1 MAVMNIHHPLA
12 FTFGIL
18 GNIISFMVYLAPV
31 PTFIRILRKKS
42 TEDFQSLPY
51 LVALFSSMLWLYY
64 AMLKTDAL
72 LLITINSFGCFIET
86 VYIAIYIAYATR
98 ESWVSTIKLLV
109 SMNMGLFSLILLL
122 THFLLSS
129 SIRVKA
135 LGWICVAFS
144 VCVFAAPLSILRQII
159 RTKSVEFMPFTLSF
173 FLTLSAVMWFA
184 YGLFI
189 NDLCVALPNILGFV
203 LGLLQMLLYGI
214 YKNAEKKKKPAENLK
229 SIVILGT
236 VGASEV
242 YPVGAR
248 PDVNEGAVE
257 HDQTEECNGNE
268 KSMEASGVYPVDARP
283 GLNEGAVE
291 HDLTEECE
299 GDEKS
304 MEASHDDLQSDECAV

>member
-1 MAVMNIHHPLA
+1 MAVMNIHHPWA

-51 LVALFSSMLWLYY
+51 LVAMFSSMLWLYY

-98 ESWVSTIKLLV
+98 ESWFWDAGLNNQMLV
-109 SMNMGLFSLILLL
+109 SMNIGLFSLILLL
-122 THFLLSS
+122 THFLLSG

-144 VCVFAAPLSILRQII
+144 VCKQIV

-214 YKNAEKKKKPAENLK
+214 YKNAEKKKMPAENLK
-229 SIVILGT
+229 SIFIRLVLDLIEW
-236 VGASEV
+236 S
-242 YPVGAR
+242 
-248 PDVNEGAVE
+248 AVE
-257 HDQTEECNGNE
+257 HDQTEESNGNE

-283 GLNEGAVE
+283 G
-291 HDLTEECE
+291 
-299 GDEKS
+299 DEKS

>member
-1 MAVMNIHHPLA
+1 MAVMNMQHPLA

-64 AMLKTDAL
+64 AMLKNDAIL
-72 LLITINSFGCFIET
+72 LVTINSFGCVIET
-86 VYIAIYIAYATR
+86 IYIAIYIAYATR
-98 ESWVSTIKLLV
+98 ESRVSTIKLLV

-122 THFLLSS
+122 THFLASGS
-129 SIRVKA
+129 TRVKA
-135 LGWICVAFS
+135 LGWLCVAFS
-144 VCVFAAPLSILRQII
+144 VCVFAAPLNIVKQII

-173 FLTLSAVMWFA
+173 FLTLSAVIWFA

-189 NDLCVALPNILGFV
+189 KDMCVALPNILGFV

-214 YKNAEKKKKPAENLK
+214 YRNAEKKKIPAENLK

-236 VGASEV
+236 LGASEV
-242 YPVGAR
+242 YPVDAQ
-248 PDVNEGAVE
+248 PDVSA
-257 HDQTEECNGNE
+257 
-268 KSMEASGVYPVDARP
+268 A
-283 GLNEGAVE
+283 E
-291 HDLTEECE
+291 HDLTEESKE
-299 GDEKS
+299 NEKS
-304 MEASHDDLQSDECAV
+304 MEASHDDLQSSECAV